1 MKPSQK
7 LSKVPPYLFAE
18 IDKKIDAARA
28 KGVDIINLGIGD
40 PDRPT
45 PQPIIDEM
53 HKAVDDASTHDYPP
67 YQGTVDFRK
76 ACARWMQKRFNV
88 DCDPFNEVLALIGSK
103 EGIAHMIFALVEPG
117 DYVIIPDPAYP
128 VYKSYTILSGGN
140 YYTVPITPDNNYMP
154 DFDELVPEDIAKK
167 TKILFLNYPNNPT
180 GAIATK
186 DYFKKVLE
194 FARKY
199 DILICNDM
207 AYCEMTFDDYV
218 APSFL
223 EIEGAKDHCIEFY
236 SHSKTYN
243 MTGWRVG
250 WAAGNADAIGAL
262 SLIKNNTDSGV
273 FKAIQRAAITAL
285 EKTDDLLPD
294 INSVYQQRRDTFIT
308 GLNKLGWKV
317 KPNKATFYLWLP
329 VPEDMSSIDFATLM
343 LEKAG
348 IVVPAGV
355 GYGDNGEGFFRI
367 ALTVSN
373 NRLEEALDRMT
384 KNNIRFDMAKIAQ

>member
-1 MKPSQK
+1 MQPS
-7 LSKVPPYLFAE
+7 SKISKIPPYLFAE

-45 PQPIIDEM
+45 PQLIVEEM
-53 HKAVDDASTHDYPP
+53 HKGVDDSSTHDYPP

-103 EGIAHMIFALVEPG
+103 EGLAHMIFAMVDPG
-117 DYVIIPDPAYP
+117 DVVIIPDPAYP
-128 VYKSYTILSGGN
+128 VYKSYTILSGGEP
-140 YYTVPITPDNNYMP
+140 YIIPLTPENNYMP
-154 DFDELVPEDIAKK
+154 DPEQIPEKVAQKAKMM
-167 TKILFLNYPNNPT
+167 FLNYPNNPT
-180 GAIATK
+180 GATATK
-186 DYFKKVLE
+186 EYFKKVLE
-194 FARKY
+194 FAKKY

-207 AYCEMTFDDYV
+207 AYCEMTFDGYV

-223 EIEGAKDHCIEFY
+223 EIEGAKDYCIEFY

-250 WAAGNADAIGAL
+250 WTAGSAKAIDAL

-285 EKTDDLLPD
+285 ESPD
-294 INSVYQQRRDTFIT
+294 EVLEEINSVYKERRDLFIK
-308 GLNKLGWKV
+308 GLKKLGWDV
-317 KPNKATFYLWLP
+317 KPNQATFYLWLP
-329 VPEDMSSIDFATLM
+329 VPEGMSSIEFATLM
-343 LEKAG
+343 LEKCG
-348 IVVPAGV
+348 VVVPAGN
-355 GYGDNGEGFFRI
+355 GYGQNGEGFFRI
-367 ALTVSN
+367 ALTRSTD
-373 NRLEEALDRMT
+373 RLQEALERME
-384 KNNIRFDMAKIAQ
+384 KNNIRFNAVKMAK